1 MATLRQIR
9 RRIKGVQNIQRI
21 TKAMRMVATA
31 RLRRAQERV
40 LSARPYAEALDALT
54 ERLIESVEEYDHPY
68 LRQGES
74 GGRLLIAVTG
84 DRGLCGAFNS
94 VIVREAMQLIDT
106 GKPRALAY
114 QGRILTSGDKEL
126 VIGTEWETSV
136 VAVGSRGADALERRG
151 ANVVSAKRGFFKQL
165 EFENAQQIAQEA
177 ADAFAEERVD
187 AVDVVFNRFR
197 SALHQEVTVK
207 RLLPVSQPEESAELA
222 PLEIEHI
229 YEPSRAEVLDQLLPK
244 QLEIQV
250 WQALLESN
258 AAEQAARMNAM
269 ENASRS
275 ASDMIDELVLERNRV
290 RQAVITKE
298 ISEIVGGA
306 EALKS

>member
-54 ERLIESVEEYDHPY
+54 ERLIKSVEEYDHPY

-94 VIVREAMQLIDT
+94 VIVREAMDLSDGEAEI
-106 GKPRALAY
+106 A
-114 QGRILTSGDKEL
+114 
-126 VIGTEWETSV
+126 
-136 VAVGSRGADALERRG
+136 AVGSRGADALERRG

-222 PLEIEHI
+222 PPEIEHL
-229 YEPSRAEVLDQLLPK
+229 YEPSRGEVLDQLLPK

-275 ASDMIDELVLERNRV
+275 ASDMIDELILERNRV

>member
-1 MATLRQIR
+1 
-9 RRIKGVQNIQRI
+9 
-21 TKAMRMVATA
+21 MRMVATA

-74 GGRLLIAVTG
+74 GGKLLIAVTG

-94 VIVREAMQLIDT
+94 VIVREAM
-106 GKPRALAY
+106 
-114 QGRILTSGDKEL
+114 EL
-126 VIGTEWETSV
+126 SDGETQIA
-136 VAVGSRGADALERRG
+136 AVGSRGADTLERRG

-165 EFENAQQIAQEA
+165 EFENAQEIAQEA
-177 ADAFAEERVD
+177 ADAFAEERVG
-187 AVDVVFNRFR
+187 AVDIVFNRFR

-207 RLLPVSQPEESAELA
+207 RLLPVSQPEESQEEINETA
-222 PLEIEHI
+222 PPEIEHL

-275 ASDMIDELVLERNRV
+275 ASDMIDELTLERNRV

>member
-1 MATLRQIR
+1 
-9 RRIKGVQNIQRI
+9 
-21 TKAMRMVATA
+21 MRMVATA

-40 LSARPYAEALDALT
+40 LSARPYADSLDALT

-74 GGRLLIAVTG
+74 GGKLLIAVTG

-94 VIVREAMQLIDT
+94 VIVRETMQLADGGAEI
-106 GKPRALAY
+106 A
-114 QGRILTSGDKEL
+114 
-126 VIGTEWETSV
+126 
-136 VAVGSRGADALERRG
+136 AVGSKGADTLERRG
-151 ANVVSAKRGFFKQL
+151 ANVVSAQRGFFKQL
-165 EFENAQQIAQEA
+165 EFENAQRIAQEA

-187 AVDVVFNRFR
+187 AVDIVFNRFR

-207 RLLPVSQPEESAELA
+207 RLLPVAQPEESDELK
-222 PLEIEHI
+222 PPEIEHL
-229 YEPSRAEVLDQLLPK
+229 YEPSREEVLDQLLPK
-244 QLEIQV
+244 QLEIQI

-275 ASDMIDELVLERNRV
+275 ASDMIDELTLERNRV

-306 EALKS
+306 EALKN

>member
-68 LRQGES
+68 LRQGED

-94 VIVREAMQLIDT
+94 VIVREAM
-106 GKPRALAY
+106 
-114 QGRILTSGDKEL
+114 EL
-126 VIGTEWETSV
+126 SDGETQIA
-136 VAVGSRGADALERRG
+136 AVGSRGADTLERRG

-165 EFENAQQIAQEA
+165 EFENAQEIAQEA

-187 AVDVVFNRFR
+187 AVDIVFNRFR

-207 RLLPVSQPEESAELA
+207 RLLPVSQPEESGELA
-222 PLEIEHI
+222 PPEIEHL
-229 YEPSRAEVLDQLLPK
+229 YEPSREEVLDQLLPK

-275 ASDMIDELVLERNRV
+275 ASDMIDELTLERNRV

>member
-1 MATLRQIR
+1 
-9 RRIKGVQNIQRI
+9 
-21 TKAMRMVATA
+21 MRMVATA
-31 RLRRAQERV
+31 EFRHAQERV
-40 LSARPYAEALDALT
+40 LSARPYADALDALT

-74 GGRLLIAVTG
+74 GGKLLIAVTG

-94 VIVREAMQLIDT
+94 SIVRETTQLADGGAEI
-106 GKPRALAY
+106 
-114 QGRILTSGDKEL
+114 S
-126 VIGTEWETSV
+126 
-136 VAVGSRGADALERRG
+136 AVGTRGADTLERRG
-151 ANVVSAKRGFFKQL
+151 ANVVSAQRGFFKHL
-165 EFENAQQIAQEA
+165 EFENAQRIAQEA
-177 ADAFAEERVD
+177 ADAFAAERVD
-187 AVDVVFNRFR
+187 AVDIVFNRFR

-207 RLLPVSQPEESAELA
+207 RLLPAAQPEESEELK
-222 PLEIEHI
+222 PPEIEHL
-229 YEPSRAEVLDQLLPK
+229 YEPSREQVLDQLLPK
-244 QLEIQV
+244 QLEIQI

-275 ASDMIDELVLERNRV
+275 ASDMIDELTLERNRV

-306 EALKS
+306 EALKN